1 MIRRLRVKFICTNMA
16 IVFVMLCII
25 LFTVLYFTQ
34 NNLEQ
39 ATVSFMQG
47 IARDPLQIIRPG
59 EEQLG
64 IQLPYFSI
72 EVGEEGQIIA
82 ANGSYYSLDNKSM
95 LQDITARSLAAAPE
109 SGILREYNLRYYRVS
124 TPDVQRIVFTD
135 VSGELSTMSHML
147 HACLAIGVA
156 SLILFFLISLVLSN
170 WAVKPVAEAWERQK
184 RFVSDASHE
193 LKTPLSLISLNV
205 ELLSNSAEAGALPQK
220 QLGYIQS
227 GAARM
232 STLVENL
239 LELAR
244 TDNGIPQKQ
253 MANFDFSRMVY
264 LSALSAEAFFVER
277 RQRLVLQLT
286 PEIIVHGS
294 QRHIDQL
301 VTILL
306 DNAHKYGREGGIVTV
321 TLTEHRYK
329 HCLLCVRNTGEPIP
343 KQELRR
349 IFNRFYRRDESR
361 AADGSYGLG
370 LSIAKNIVQEHR
382 GRIWAE
388 STDDENLFYVLLPL
402 KKLHGKK

>member
-205 ELLSNSAEAGALPQK
+205 ELLSNSAEA
-220 QLGYIQS
+220 
-227 GAARM
+227 
-232 STLVENL
+232 V
-239 LELAR
+239 
-244 TDNGIPQKQ
+244 GIHPVRCSPHEH
-253 MANFDFSRMVY
+253 A
-264 LSALSAEAFFVER
+264 
-277 RQRLVLQLT
+277 
-286 PEIIVHGS
+286 
-294 QRHIDQL
+294 
-301 VTILL
+301 
-306 DNAHKYGREGGIVTV
+306 GGKFTG
-321 TLTEHRYK
+321 TGPHR
-329 HCLLCVRNTGEPIP
+329 
-343 KQELRR
+343 
-349 IFNRFYRRDESR
+349 
-361 AADGSYGLG
+361 
-370 LSIAKNIVQEHR
+370 
-382 GRIWAE
+382 
-388 STDDENLFYVLLPL
+388 
-402 KKLHGKK
+402 